1 MATNIGDILMMHRDL
16 KEYYANMG
24 FMETSTP
31 IDLLEKVIL
40 PSQTRAIPLLEVELE
55 EQEPQEA
62 QQQPPQEAQQQPPQE
77 AQQEAQQ
84 PQQPPQQPQEEEQ
97 VNAS

>member
-62 QQQPPQEAQQQPPQE
+62 QQQSQQQPPQE